1 MTNGSTGFS
10 RLSSYRYRVRANGTG
25 NYQNSAWSN
34 EISVTMTSNFSVN
47 ISNPQKANDAFN
59 NKEYNYTIEVTPTMV
74 NTGTYAD
81 RLEIYFDLEA
91 NASSSCFSGF
101 NCSDATAVAGCYGNN
116 STLEP
121 GGSSNEIAI
130 ATQGNSSFQSG
141 VGAYIIVG
149 NFGWPLW
156 LNVQY
161 NNGLGDF
168 GTGAQSVFR
177 LTEVWGNNPGQLAG
191 YYTIDVFSGSG
202 DEAEILITS

>member
-34 EISVTMTSNFSVN
+34 EISVTMGSTFSVY
-47 ISNPQKANDAFN
+47 ISSPQIVNDAIAD
-59 NKEYNYTIEVTPTMV
+59 KQYNYTIEVTPTMV

-91 NASSSCFSGF
+91 NASSSCITPF
-101 NCSDATAVAGCYGNN
+101 NCSDAFGQAGCYGNN

-121 GGSSNEIAI
+121 GGSSNEM
-130 ATQGNSSFQSG
+130 ATAFNGNSSFQTG
-141 VGAYIIVG
+141 NGAYIIVG

-161 NNGLGDF
+161 NNGSGDF
-168 GTGAQSVFR
+168 GTGAQARFE

-202 DEAEILITS
+202 DEVQLLITN